1 MKVQEYITKEEVQRV
16 CRELGLQDWSVLEE
30 PSIPTEEARAVLRAL
45 DVPKMKIDPSVFQ
58 AGLEVELEHGTRYP
72 EANVT
77 NNHPLIT
84 GRIVV
89 AHLKESMDYYRRLA
103 VAEAEGDLFSAIL
116 AGDGKRAV
124 RKLRVLSGARAEVA
138 QAEQTQIANI
148 LQQ

>member
-1 MKVQEYITKEEVQRV
+1 MKIQEYISKEEVKRV
-16 CRELGLQDWSVLEE
+16 CRELGLQDWSVLKE
-30 PSIPTEEARAVLRAL
+30 PGIPTEEAEAVLSAL
-45 DVPKMKIDPSVFQ
+45 DVPTMKIDSSIFK
-58 AGLEVELEHGTRYP
+58 AGLEIELEHGTRYP

-89 AHLKESMDYYRRLA
+89 AHLKESMDYYLRLA

-124 RKLRVLSGARAEVA
+124 RKIHTLSEARAEVA
-138 QAEQTQIANI
+138 QSEQTQLKNMP
-148 LQQ
+148 